1 MSADPATLSPVRRP
15 RARPAVV
22 ATRAIAYACVAF
34 ALCAVLLMHLAT
46 LEAIVSVWLV
56 SETFAHGFV
65 IPPIAGWMIWRRRRY
80 LRTLPVKPAPA
91 ALFALAVIGALWLLS
106 AVANVNV
113 LQQYSL
119 AVMLGVSVLAL
130 LGVGYT
136 RAIAFPLCYLLL
148 AVPFGEIFIP
158 PLIEF
163 TARSTVFLLQLVG
176 IPVFRENNF
185 LSLPSG
191 NWSVVEAC
199 SGLRYLI
206 ASIALGAMYAY
217 TTYRSLRRRLLF
229 IAVSA
234 VVPVFANAV
243 RAFSIVLIG
252 HWSDMTLAIG
262 IDHLIYGWVFFGA
275 VSALL
280 FWVGARWRESDQG
293 EASVDSQAGQQSEPN
308 EPNSPNSPNVI
319 GNRGDADRLA
329 AQRRHMPGVSASL
342 AAPTA
347 ASFVRMAI
355 AVVAVAAIWPVLAHV
370 ALRPAAPESRP
381 APALML
387 SPPPAPWRASALQAT
402 DWHVLHM
409 GQPQRWSSS
418 FSDGRRTVSLQLTW
432 YRHQVRH
439 SELLAAVRRQV
450 VGGMPRWNEISTTR
464 RDVSLGGGRLAVLQ
478 SVEQAAGVKLLVW
491 RWYRQ
496 NGVDTASPQRMKLML
511 AKSKLLGGDDSAAEI
526 VLASAYDEDAG
537 VAERAMHDLLLAM
550 LPAIDQG
557 LRDVAAR

>member
-1 MSADPATLSPVRRP
+1 MSADPVTLPPPVRRP
-15 RARPAVV
+15 LAKPAGVAARAL
-22 ATRAIAYACVAF
+22 AYGCVAF

-46 LEAIVSVWLV
+46 LNAIVSVWLV

-65 IPPIAGWMIWRRRRY
+65 IPPIVGWMIWRRRRH
-80 LRTLPVKPAPA
+80 LSTLPVKPGPA
-91 ALFALAVIGALWLLS
+91 ALLALAALGALWLLS

-113 LQQYSL
+113 LQQYCL

-130 LGVGYT
+130 LGGAYT

-163 TARSTVFLLQLVG
+163 TARCTVLLLQLVG

-206 ASIALGAMYAY
+206 ASLALGAMYAY
-217 TTYRSLRRRLLF
+217 TNYRSLRRRLLF

-275 VSALL
+275 VSAAL
-280 FWVGARWRESDQG
+280 FWVGARWRETD
-293 EASVDSQAGQQSEPN
+293 ENERQQSEHNHHGGTDKPT
-308 EPNSPNSPNVI
+308 P
-319 GNRGDADRLA
+319 
-329 AQRRHMPGVSASL
+329 QRAMPGISASL

-355 AVVAVAAIWPVLAHV
+355 AVVAIAAIWPVLAHV
-370 ALRPAAPESRP
+370 ALRPAAADSRP
-381 APALML
+381 APALTL
-387 SPPPAPWRASALQAT
+387 LPPPAPWRASPLQAA
-402 DWHVLHM
+402 DWHVLHL
-409 GQPQRWSSS
+409 GQPQRWSSR
-418 FSDGRRTVSLQLTW
+418 FDDGRRAVSLQLTW

-439 SELLAAVRRQV
+439 SELLASVRRQV
-450 VGGMPRWNEISTTR
+450 VDGMPRWNEISSTR
-464 RDVSLGGGRLAVLQ
+464 RDVGIGERRLTVLQ

-496 NGVDTASPQRMKLML
+496 NGTDTASPQRMKLML

-526 VLASAYDEDAG
+526 VLASPYDEDAA

-557 LRDVAAR
+557 LRHVAAR